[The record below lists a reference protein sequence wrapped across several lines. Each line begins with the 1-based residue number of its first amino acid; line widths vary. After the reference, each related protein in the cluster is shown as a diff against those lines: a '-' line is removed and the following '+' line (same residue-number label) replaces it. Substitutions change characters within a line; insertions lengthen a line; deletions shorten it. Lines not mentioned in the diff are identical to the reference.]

1 MTTVLLV
8 EDHASV
14 SFTLGAALRAEGMRV
29 EVAPLDSLDG
39 LLGFAAALR
48 PDVVLLDLDLG
59 GAIGDGSD
67 LVAELAVVAG
77 QVVMLTGAMDFKRIA
92 ACLESGASDF
102 VLKSEPYTTVLA
114 AVQEAAAGGTRLRPA
129 QRERLLTDL
138 DRHRRDE
145 GARLGA
151 LERLTSRERDVLAA
165 LMDGQ
170 LAEAIAASS
179 GVSEATVRS
188 QIRGVLTKLG
198 VTSQLAAVAVAR
210 RAGWSP
216 DTQ

>member
-14 SFTLGAALRAEGMRV
+14 SFTLSVALRAEGMHV
-29 EVAPLDSLDG
+29 ETAPLDSLDA
-39 LLGFAAALR
+39 LLAYAAALR

-59 GAIGDGSD
+59 GTIGDGRD
-67 LVAELAVVAG
+67 VVADLAAVAG
-77 QVVMLTGAMDFKRIA
+77 KVVMLTGAMDFHRIA
-92 ACLESGASDF
+92 ECLERGATDF
-102 VLKSEPYTTVLA
+102 VLKSEPYTTVLS
-114 AVQEAAAGGTRLRPA
+114 AVQEAAAGSTRLRPA
-129 QRERLLTDL
+129 QRERLLADL
-138 DRHRRDE
+138 GRHRRDE
-145 GARLGA
+145 GARLGD
-151 LERLTSRERDVLAA
+151 LERLSSREREVLAA

-170 LAEAIAASS
+170 LAEQIAASS